1 MMPRAPV
8 DYVAFESALFFD
20 GTTNTLHRLTRRWQL
35 TNTRYLLGAAGF
47 LDVLNQQIDPVQHRF
62 RIAARFDIA
71 PKPGMLNPT
80 GLDELTAVIKPDG
93 QYAVFDFTGALPR
106 AKLYANWQVSTN
118 DEATLTTLASAE
130 FDPEQTVLVARSST
144 LNPLQPP
151 STLNPQPST
160 NSVEFTSYAPKH
172 IVLQAKAG
180 APSVLLLNDQFD
192 PNWKVS
198 VDGKPETLL
207 RCNYLMRGV

>member
-1 MMPRAPV
+1 MNPRARV

-20 GTTNTLHRLTRRWQL
+20 RTTNTLHRVTRRWQL

-62 RIAARFDIA
+62 RMAARFDIA
-71 PKPGMLNPT
+71 AKPGISTPT

-118 DEATLTTLASAE
+118 DAATLKELASVG
-130 FDPEQTVLVARSST
+130 FDPAQTC
-144 LNPLQPP
+144 
-151 STLNPQPST
+151 
-160 NSVEFTSYAPKH
+160 
-172 IVLQAKAG
+172 
-180 APSVLLLNDQFD
+180 
-192 PNWKVS
+192 W
-198 VDGKPETLL
+198 
-207 RCNYLMRGV
+207 

>member
-47 LDVLNQQIDPVQHRF
+47 LDVLNQQIDPIQHRF
-62 RIAARFDIA
+62 RIVARFDIA
-71 PKPGMLNPT
+71 PKPGIQNPS
-80 GLDELTAVIKPDG
+80 GLDLAELTAVIKPDG

-118 DEATLTTLASAE
+118 DPATLTRTG
-130 FDPEQTVLVARSST
+130 Q
-144 LNPLQPP
+144 
-151 STLNPQPST
+151 
-160 NSVEFTSYAPKH
+160 
-172 IVLQAKAG
+172 
-180 APSVLLLNDQFD
+180 
-192 PNWKVS
+192 
-198 VDGKPETLL
+198 
-207 RCNYLMRGV
+207 RGV